1 MFEARAMPVA
11 HIYLRQEKK
20 GPSRPV
26 NRRRD
31 RAGRPA
37 AMAALLGEEGEA
49 SRRDDGVVVVGAGYW
64 VRLQSILVGP
74 LPT

>member
-1 MFEARAMPVA
+1 MPVA
-11 HIYLRQEKK
+11 HIYLRRENK
-20 GPSRPV
+20 GPSHPV
-26 NRRRD
+26 DRRRD

-37 AMAALLGEEGEA
+37 AMAARLGEEGEA

-64 VRLQSILVGP
+64 VRPLQSILVCP

>member
-1 MFEARAMPVA
+1 MPVA
-11 HIYLRQEKK
+11 HIYLRRENK

-31 RAGRPA
+31 HAGRPA

-49 SRRDDGVVVVGAGYW
+49 SRRDDGVLVVGSGYW
-64 VRLQSILVGP
+64 VRLQSILVCP